1 MYVTFAEN
9 YCITHRVRRALVPS
23 FSIAFGQ
30 CTKLWKSLGKAK
42 CMVCVCVC
50 TTYMS
55 VSVGVPCECGRVWK
69 QTMKV
74 YRIIAVALSPG

>member
-42 CMVCVCVC
+42 SMVCVSVCVSVCVCVC
-50 TTYMS
+50 H
-55 VSVGVPCECGRVWK
+55 VSVGGSGSKP
-69 QTMKV
+69 
-74 YRIIAVALSPG
+74 